1 MERAANRSS
10 FFIYLATSM
19 NLDNLIQQFQ
29 KKDSAAFET
38 LSHMYAENIC
48 GVINVIVKD
57 AERSQELCQD
67 VFVKVWEKSDQY
79 DASKGRFFT
88 WILNIA
94 RNAAIDEVRSK
105 SHKNQKKN
113 LPVDSLVGIFENSE
127 DLNSKMD
134 TIGLQSLLKGLKEKC
149 ILLIDMLYFKGYT
162 QKEAAKELNT
172 PIGTIKTR
180 IRSCISS
187 IRKNMA

>member
-1 MERAANRSS
+1 MD
-10 FFIYLATSM
+10 
-19 NLDNLIQQFQ
+19 LDNLIKQFQ
-29 KKDSAAFET
+29 QKDSVAFEA
-38 LSHMYAENIC
+38 LYNMYAENIC

-57 AERSQELCQD
+57 PERSQEICQD
-67 VFVKVWEKSDQY
+67 VFVKIWEKSDQY

-105 SHKNQKKN
+105 AHKNQKKN
-113 LPVDSLVGIFENSE
+113 LAVDSLVGIFESEE

-134 TIGLQSLLKGLKEKC
+134 TIGLKSLLKGLKQKC

-162 QKEAAKELNT
+162 QKEAAKE
-172 PIGTIKTR
+172 
-180 IRSCISS
+180 
-187 IRKNMA
+187 

>member
-1 MERAANRSS
+1 MH
-10 FFIYLATSM
+10 
-19 NLDNLIQQFQ
+19 LDNLIQQFQ
-29 KKDSAAFET
+29 KKDKVAFET
-38 LSHMYAENIC
+38 LYNMYAENIC
-48 GVINVIVKD
+48 GVINVILKD
-57 AERSQELCQD
+57 PERSQELCQD
-67 VFVKVWEKSDQY
+67 VFMKIWDKSDQY

-94 RNAAIDEVRSK
+94 RNTAIDELRSK

-113 LPVDSLVGIFENSE
+113 LPVDSLVGIYENSE
-127 DLNSKMD
+127 DLNGKID
-134 TIGLQSLLKGLKEKC
+134 TIGLQSLLKGLKDKC

-162 QKEAAKELNT
+162 QKEAAKELKT

-180 IRSCISS
+180 IRSCISA

>member
-38 LSHMYAENIC
+38 LYHMYAENIC

-113 LPVDSLVGIFENSE
+113 LPVDSLVGIFESGE

-162 QKEAAKELNT
+162 QKEAAKELDT

-180 IRSCISS
+180 IRSCISN

>member
-1 MERAANRSS
+1 MD
-10 FFIYLATSM
+10 
-19 NLDNLIQQFQ
+19 LDNLIQQFQ
-29 KKDSAAFET
+29 KKDKVAFET
-38 LSHMYAENIC
+38 LYNMYAENIC
-48 GVINVIVKD
+48 GAINVIVKD
-57 AERSQELCQD
+57 AERSQEICQD
-67 VFVKVWEKSDQY
+67 VFVKIWEKSNQY

-105 SHKNQKKN
+105 THKNQKKN
-113 LPVDSLVGIFENSE
+113 LPVDSLVGIFENGE

-172 PIGTIKTR
+172 PVGTIKTR
-180 IRSCISS
+180 IRSCISN

>member
-1 MERAANRSS
+1 MD
-10 FFIYLATSM
+10 
-19 NLDNLIQQFQ
+19 LDNLIQQFQ
-29 KKDSAAFET
+29 QKDTVAFEA
-38 LSHMYAENIC
+38 LYNMYAENIC

-57 AERSQELCQD
+57 SERSQEICQD
-67 VFVKVWEKSDQY
+67 VFVKIWEKSDQY
-79 DASKGRFFT
+79 DTSKGRFFT

-94 RNAAIDEVRSK
+94 RNAAIDEGRSK
-105 SHKNQKKN
+105 THKNQKKN
-113 LPVDSLVGIFENSE
+113 PPVDSLVGIFESGE

-162 QKEAAKELNT
+162 QKEAAKELDT

-180 IRSCISS
+180 IRSCISN

>member
-1 MERAANRSS
+1 
-10 FFIYLATSM
+10 M

-38 LSHMYAENIC
+38 LYHMYAENIC

-105 SHKNQKKN
+105 SHKNQKR
-113 LPVDSLVGIFENSE
+113 
-127 DLNSKMD
+127 
-134 TIGLQSLLKGLKEKC
+134 
-149 ILLIDMLYFKGYT
+149 LLIWIKFVSFLNYLKFML
-162 QKEAAKELNT
+162 
-172 PIGTIKTR
+172 I
-180 IRSCISS
+180 
-187 IRKNMA
+187 

>member
-1 MERAANRSS
+1 
-10 FFIYLATSM
+10 M

-29 KKDSAAFET
+29 KKDSAAFEA
-38 LSHMYAENIC
+38 LYHMYAENIC

-105 SHKNQKKN
+105 THKNQKKN

-149 ILLIDMLYFKGYT
+149 ILLIDMLYF
-162 QKEAAKELNT
+162 
-172 PIGTIKTR
+172 
-180 IRSCISS
+180 
-187 IRKNMA
+187 